1 MERDCMQKL
10 EAWKDNPRRKPLL
23 LLGARQVG
31 KTWLAQAFGK
41 KHYQQ
46 TAYVRFDKAPA
57 LRASFERDCDVKRL
71 LADISLVC
79 GVEVH
84 PNKTLIILDEIQ
96 ECSAA
101 LMALKYFC
109 EEAREYHIIA
119 AGSLLGVELNQGVGF
134 PVGKV
139 DRLML
144 HPLSYTEFLNA
155 TGNERF
161 VSLLRQG
168 DWETMMRFRSTYENL
183 LRNYYYIGGMPE
195 AVDTYLAT
203 EQFMQVRQVQNAL
216 LEDYRADF
224 AKHAPATERPRL
236 SAVWDSVPMQLA
248 ENRRFVLADVASGAK
263 TAAYRAPI
271 QWLLDSGLLHPAYN
285 VKQPQLPLR
294 GNLDTQFR
302 LYHLDVGL
310 LAAQS
315 GLNSASIVE
324 QNAIFG
330 QFKGAL
336 TEQYVHQ
343 QLLAECGKE
352 PYFWL
357 ADKSQAEMDFLLE
370 SPLGVIPLEAK
381 SELNRRAKSLLSYCR
396 RFKPRKLVRS
406 SMGEYAVNTYTY
418 TEANG
423 TPCDCP
429 LVDLPLFAISR
440 VMAEIGS

>member
-1 MERDCMQKL
+1 MQKL
-10 EAWKDNPRRKPLL
+10 VAWKNNPRRKPLL

-31 KTWLAQAFGK
+31 KTWLAQAFAK
-41 KHYQQ
+41 KHYQGM
-46 TAYVRFDKAPA
+46 AYVRFDKSPS
-57 LRASFERDCDVKRL
+57 LRASFEQDCDVKRL
-71 LADISLVC
+71 LSDIQLSC
-79 GVEVH
+79 GVEVQ
-84 PNKTLIILDEIQ
+84 PGKTLIILDEIQ

-101 LMALKYFC
+101 LMSLKYFC

-144 HPLSYTEFLNA
+144 YPLSYTEFLTA
-155 TGNERF
+155 TGNARF
-161 VSLLRQG
+161 VDLLHQG
-168 DWETMMRFRSTYENL
+168 DWETMMRFRSTYETL

-195 AVDTYLAT
+195 VVDTYLET
-203 EQFMQVRQVQNAL
+203 EQFAQVRQVQHAL

-224 AKHAPATERPRL
+224 AKHAPAVEKPRL
-236 SAVWDSVPMQLA
+236 SAVWDSVPAQLA

-271 QWLLDSGLLHPAYN
+271 QWLLDAGLLRAAYN
-285 VKQPQLPLR
+285 VKQPQIPLR

-315 GLNSASIVE
+315 GLDSAAVIE
-324 QNAIFG
+324 KNAIFG

-343 QLLAECGKE
+343 QLLAECGRE
-352 PYFWL
+352 PFFWL

-370 SPLGVIPLEAK
+370 TPHGVVPLEAK
-381 SELNRRAKSLLSYCR
+381 GELNRRAKSLLSYCR
-396 RFKPRKLVRS
+396 RFNPSILVRS
-406 SMGEYAVNTYTY
+406 SMGEYARHAYSYTDRD
-418 TEANG
+418 NI
-423 TPCDCP
+423 PCECP
-429 LVDLPLFAISR
+429 LVDVPLFGISR
-440 VMAEIGS
+440 ILEEIEG